1 MPEPVCDPPQALSDD
16 QQDPSRSLLRSE
28 DWWSV
33 WLGSILIIAVILEII
48 PSIPKLGTWS
58 INPLSALAGPAL
70 CGELLLV
77 VGMAALTAVGM
88 KVMGRSVTSYLK
100 GFAVVVAIA
109 LLAKLIG
116 RQESLKAY
124 GLGYAL
130 WALVFGL
137 LISKSWAH
145 QDGYWPAYV
154 RSCSSRSASCFS
166 VPKFSHRKSSNWEH
180 PAYSSHGSSRPG
192 ALLESSGT
200 KSGVARVPW
209 LPRSGTMFG
218 RVYDSCLAC
227 LRGDALL
234 IRRLQ
239 LHPYGHCARSGPG
252 YS

>member
-1 MPEPVCDPPQALSDD
+1 MPEPVCDPPQPSSDD

-33 WLGSILIIAVILEII
+33 WLGSILIIAVILKII
-48 PSIPKLGTWS
+48 PSIPKLGTWTV
-58 INPLSALAGPAL
+58 NPLSALAGPAL

-88 KVMGRSVTSYLK
+88 KVMGRSVSSYLK

-137 LISKSWAH
+137 LISNIFGTPGWLL
-145 QDGYWPAYV
+145 GGV
-154 RSCSSRSASCFS
+154 RSELFIKIGLVLLGAEILAS
-166 VPKFSHRKSSNWEH
+166 KIIELG
-180 PAYSSHGSSRPG
+180 APG
-192 ALLESSGT
+192 LLVAWLVTPGGT
-200 KSGVARVPW
+200 S
-209 LPRSGTMFG
+209 
-218 RVYDSCLAC
+218 
-227 LRGDALL
+227 
-234 IRRLQ
+234 
-239 LHPYGHCARSGPG
+239 
-252 YS
+252 